1 MKTCRQKDCKITIN
15 DLKFGYCNLHRK
27 GKKFNKCEEKENIFE
42 QERGTLIKE
51 QNEDY
56 QKYLEEDRKILHK
69 KELKTENDILKSSF
83 EEDLVEQNKD
93 LIVTIKFKIPA
104 PLNTTLKRT
113 FYKDSL
119 VMEIFRYLDIMFYD
133 DIKNYTLFVYPREE
147 ISKDYE
153 LNLIGDIINTS
164 CICFIVNNEL

>member
-1 MKTCRQKDCKITIN
+1 MLMPQLCRLVVTN
-15 DLKFGYCNLHRK
+15 
-27 GKKFNKCEEKENIFE
+27 
-42 QERGTLIKE
+42 
-51 QNEDY
+51 
-56 QKYLEEDRKILHK
+56 
-69 KELKTENDILKSSF
+69 NDILSCIASPSQLSDTKIIFTSVYEIKIPSTIT
-83 EEDLVEQNKD
+83 VENKD
-93 LIVTIKFKIPA
+93 LVVTIKFKIPA

-119 VMEIFRYLDIMFYD
+119 VMEIFMYLDIMFYD

-153 LNLIGDIINTS
+153 LNLIGDIIKTS